1 MKRIHL
7 LTRLSVLSAG
17 LLVAFGV
24 LVVHVYHVQVV
35 RHDELH
41 TKAQE
46 KCLTSRTELGR
57 RGAIYD
63 SLGTPLA
70 GNLACRDILAE
81 PRNFKGSRQEVIQA
95 LAAELKISPVV
106 LQARFARADQAGDRP
121 VEVVVARQVDIRTA
135 EHLKEYQFRGLRFVD
150 SYRRFYPKG
159 RLLANLIGFLNEQGK
174 GTSGVEQLMDS
185 HLRPTSG
192 RAVFERDRRGVR
204 FEGGIYRELEAADGW
219 DVYLTVQEPIQQMVE
234 DELATL
240 FKTFAPRA
248 AYALMMDPS
257 SGAIMAWAQLPSYD
271 PNDRA
276 SMRNPD
282 SWQNFILTHGFEPG
296 SIMKGVSVAGA
307 LDYGIVSLNS
317 PFFCERGSWF
327 YGGKSLRDA
336 GHRYDTMTVAQIIQK
351 SSNIGTAKIALAMGD
366 KRLYQ
371 VLNRFGFGKAIG
383 LGFREFGDGAPL
395 LFPAEATG
403 IFRDLPKWDTLSV
416 TRFPIGQG
424 VLVTPLQMIQAYA
437 SLANDGVMLQPY
449 IIDHITNP
457 KTGEERY
464 SVPMTKGRTVRP
476 ETARQITQA
485 LKLVTREGGTA
496 TKAAI
501 PGYDTAGKTG
511 TAQKW
516 ITGPGGRGGFYASDR
531 CISSFIGYVPAENPA
546 FVLLVV
552 ADEPTRGGSR
562 YGGIVAAPTFS
573 RIAERTLRYLQVA
586 PSAPTTAQ
594 AARRRGTSDGTAEAD
609 FADAP

>member
-1 MKRIHL
+1 MKRIHWL
-7 LTRLSVLSAG
+7 IRLALVFVG
-17 LLVAFGV
+17 LLAVYAA
-24 LVVHVYHVQVV
+24 LAVHVFRLQVV

-46 KCLTSRTELGR
+46 KCLFSRTQLGR
-57 RGAIYD
+57 RGSIYD

-81 PRNFKGSRQEVIQA
+81 PKDFVGSREEIIET
-95 LAAELKISPVV
+95 LATELKINPG
-106 LQARFARADQAGDRP
+106 LLRARFARADTAGERP
-121 VEVVVARQVDIRTA
+121 VEVVVARQVDIRIA
-135 EHLKEYQFRGLRFVD
+135 EHLKEYQFRGLRYVD

-159 RLLANLIGFLNEQGK
+159 SLLANLIGFLGDDGK
-174 GTSGVEQLMDS
+174 GSSGVEQLMDT

-192 RAVFERDRRGVR
+192 RAVFERDRRGRRLESGV
-204 FEGGIYRELEAADGW
+204 YRELQAADGW
-219 DVYLTVQEPIQQMVE
+219 DVFLTIQEPIQQVVE
-234 DELATL
+234 DELAML
-240 FKTFAPRA
+240 AKAFAPRA

-257 SGAIMAWAQLPSYD
+257 TGAIMAWAQVPSYD
-271 PNDRA
+271 PNDRN

-317 PFFCERGSWF
+317 PFYCERGCWF
-327 YGGKSLRDA
+327 YGGRPLRDT
-336 GHRYDTMTVAQIIQK
+336 HRYETITVAQIIQK

-371 VLNRFGFGKAIG
+371 VLSRFGFGKAVG
-383 LGFREFGDGAPL
+383 LGFREYGDGAPI
-395 LFPAEATG
+395 LFPSEATG
-403 IFRDLPKWDTLSV
+403 IFRDLPQWDTLSV

-424 VLVTPLQMIQAYA
+424 VLVTPLQMVQAFS

-449 IIDHITNP
+449 IIDRIRNP

-464 SVPMTKGRTVRP
+464 SMPMSKGRTVRP
-476 ETARQITQA
+476 ETAAQITQA
-485 LKLVTREGGTA
+485 LKLVTQEGGTA

-501 PGYDTAGKTG
+501 AGYETAGKTG

-516 ITGPGGRGGFYASDR
+516 VSGPGGRGGFYASDR
-531 CISSFIGYVPAENPA
+531 CIASFIGYVPAEAPA

-586 PSAPTTAQ
+586 PNALAQ
-594 AARRRGTSDGTAEAD
+594 TGRRRGVGDGTAES
-609 FADAP
+609 DATDTP